1 MEYIKRSMAMNIYNI
16 LALCFFGIGYLILAV
31 FFLIFCF
38 PSFRHNKILKITEK
52 FFSCLYFLQKIKHK
66 KKDSVGI
73 DRVSMIDL
81 LLLKFFDRHL
91 TRFVLK
97 WIAFFN
103 R

>member
-1 MEYIKRSMAMNIYNI
+1 MEYNEHLYHISFVLFRDMLSNTCRI
-16 LALCFFGIGYLILAV
+16 
-31 FFLIFCF
+31 FLIFCF

-52 FFSCLYFLQKIKHK
+52 FFSCSYFLQKTKHK
-66 KKDSVGI
+66 KKGSVGI

-91 TRFVLK
+91 TRFILK